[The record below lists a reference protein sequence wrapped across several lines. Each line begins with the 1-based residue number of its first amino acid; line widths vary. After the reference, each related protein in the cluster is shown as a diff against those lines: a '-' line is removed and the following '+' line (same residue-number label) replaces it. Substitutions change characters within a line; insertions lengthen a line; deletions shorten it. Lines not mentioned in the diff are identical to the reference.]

1 MSGNV
6 QNKNKEEDIQLIPL
20 FKMCWGLFLA
30 NIKWFI
36 LSVILCLALGYV
48 YQARQQRVYKRQAVI
63 LFEDS
68 DDNGGSVSRSSR
80 NNGLNTLMQLNGISV
95 GDNLKDEMFI
105 LTSERLMTRVVDSL
119 GLDVDYMTSSGLHN
133 VALYTDRPFEVTF
146 FQKAKAP
153 IQFEAQIKSDGT
165 VKLSNFVAYNMNTGK
180 KKTFKEHVST
190 RPGTMVKT
198 PVGNLQINKTTLFD
212 RFPQGKTIR
221 ISQVPVELAAKAYKE
236 KVSASA
242 YDKETS
248 LVVLSVQ
255 DINTARADDLLNAIY
270 ETYKQDVVDNKNRVA
285 SSTANFIDKRVALIG
300 QELTQVENR
309 LASFKQQNQVVDFE
323 KAAGTVT
330 SQTADARQQALQLE
344 TQLSVARYL
353 QEFLQNNSNE
363 HQIIPS
369 INLENATFNGQISS
383 YNQLMNERNK
393 NAANSSEQSPFVRDL
408 DKQLASQRSSILS
421 SVRSYVR
428 SVEMQAR
435 AARNNENSLMGQVNH
450 APQAAK
456 QALDIQRQQNLKEA
470 LYTYLL
476 NKREEVALQLAINE
490 ANVRMVENP
499 LGSNSPVAP
508 RKMVIMFIA
517 FIIGL
522 LIPAL
527 FVWVRELFDVTISG
541 RQDIDGVV
549 TAPIVGELPHWASP
563 SEDALITH
571 CAADDPIVEAFRM
584 LRFSLTFVRRS
595 AKVIVLTSTTP
606 HHGKSFISRNLS
618 VVFAMANK
626 RVLLIDADIR
636 KRTLTGKFGRTAGL
650 TSWLVDEDKTM
661 RLEDIIVKDSLTKG
675 VDFLPAGIL
684 PPNPAELLMGD
695 RLEDLVAEAREQ
707 YDYII
712 FDTTPMF
719 GVADASIVDRVA
731 DLTLY
736 VMRVGVQEKAFLP
749 ELEKMYQDKKIR
761 NLCIVLNDSDVK
773 ARKTGYGYGY
783 GYGQYG
789 GYGYGYGY
797 GYRKEHKSAKLGSGF
812 LSRLHK

>member
-428 SVEMQAR
+428 SVEMQAK

-749 ELEKMYQDKKIR
+749 ELEKMYQDKKVR

>member
-428 SVEMQAR
+428 SVEMKAK
-435 AARNNENSLMGQVNH
+435 AARNNENSLMGQVSH

>member
-428 SVEMQAR
+428 SVEMQAK
-435 AARNNENSLMGQVNH
+435 AARNNENSLMGQVSH